1 MKSSNKTIVI
11 KNEYLIAGL
20 LAFVVL
26 AVLAYA
32 VIPGLYAKATAPSDA
47 EMAARRGA
55 QAFLSVDVEKGRTAW
70 ENAVCENATEKGCAV
85 VSGNFG
91 QMIWAGVESNATRQ
105 SCQAN
110 EAEKASEN
118 EQGPVWK
125 VSLDCRDLVSGETA
139 TPVLQVV
146 IVNTGKSWRLDQI
159 LFSDPDEVNDAE

>member
-70 ENAVCENATEKGCAV
+70 ENAVCENATEKGCGLAK
-85 VSGNFG
+85 GPMG

-118 EQGPVWK
+118 EQGQVWK
-125 VSLDCRDLVSGETA
+125 VSLDCRDLVSGETTSLSVSA
-139 TPVLQVV
+139 E
-146 IVNTGKSWRLDQI
+146 IVDAGSGWLFERV
-159 LFSDPDEVNDAE
+159 LFSDEVNDAE